1 MPDPT
6 PSPSPRGKRLVITLL
21 TIGIAAGIVAACYW
35 KWGVQVDVVAL
46 RRDIAALETKIETLR
61 SAPNLDS
68 QAKLHIDQLVLERNR
83 LQKILDKALPADQKP
98 LDAEL
103 ANKELAQL
111 EDDFAQAK
119 QVRRIKP
126 MIAKC
131 EAFLAKYPTYP
142 PAFTMLAKV
151 YIELY
156 EWPQALELLMKSLKL
171 DPQQPMVHHLAG
183 TVHYEMRQYDQAE
196 QHYLSARTLS
206 PLDPL
211 HMVYLAQVYI
221 RIGKHDQ
228 AMVELLRALDLNS
241 QYHEAYATMSDL
253 YMHQNDATR
262 ALQQIDK
269 ALKFVSQE
277 KREVVVPYRRKRAA
291 VLRRMGEPDAAM
303 QEFVENLQDAE
314 QYYPENAED
323 IATTWGM
330 LGQPAKAVEFYDR
343 AITANPTEPKLI
355 EGMIAWQLKVND
367 TAKARQYL
375 RHLKGLDPHLK
386 IIATLED
393 RIRAADAKAKDGEK
407 KPAGD

>member
-1 MPDPT
+1 MPESPT
-6 PSPSPRGKRLVITLL
+6 PSSRGKRLVVTLL
-21 TIGIAAGIVAACYW
+21 TIGIVAGIIAACYW
-35 KWGVQVDVVAL
+35 KWGVRVDVDAL
-46 RRDIAALETKIETLR
+46 KRDIAALETKIETMR
-61 SAPNLDS
+61 ARPNLDS
-68 QAKLHIDQLVLERNR
+68 EAKLQIDQLVLERNR
-83 LQKILDKALPADQKP
+83 LQTLLDKALPAGQKA

-103 ANKELAQL
+103 ATKELAQL

-126 MIAKC
+126 MIARC
-131 EAFLAKYPTYP
+131 EAFVAKYPAYP
-142 PAFTMLAKV
+142 PAYTMLAKV

-156 EWPQALELLMKSLKL
+156 DWPQALELLMKSLKL

-183 TVHYEMRQYDQAE
+183 TVHYEMKQYEPAE

-206 PLDPL
+206 PKDPL

-221 RIGKHDQ
+221 RTNKHDP

-241 QYHEAYATMSDL
+241 QFHEAYATMSDL

-277 KREVVVPYRRKRAA
+277 KRETVVPYRRKRAA

-303 QEFVENLQDAE
+303 QEFVENLHDAE

-330 LGQPAKAVEFYDR
+330 LGQPAKAVELYER
-343 AITANPTEPKLI
+343 AITANPTEARLI
-355 EGMIAWQLKVND
+355 EGMINWQLKVND
-367 TAKARQYL
+367 TGKARQYL
-375 RHLKGLDPHLK
+375 RQLKGLDPHLK
-386 IIATLED
+386 IIATLEE
-393 RIRAADAKAKDGEK
+393 RIRTAEAKAKEAK
-407 KPAGD
+407 EPAKQP